1 MKIRLFMTLAFL
13 VFAGTG
19 VLAQT
24 GGAAAGQVPKMKVA
38 IIDVL
43 SFRDQLTELK
53 AKYDKLQTEF
63 APRYQQLESMQSK
76 LAAQEKTLNANT
88 SLSPQQAAK
97 LTEDFE
103 AGKKEYQR
111 MLEDS
116 QVTARKREQEETEA
130 IYDKLS
136 KFLDQYCIKYGIT
149 SVFDARQMQETDLI
163 VFAGEKANITDDF
176 IKEYNKAN
184 TAPAGVYD
192 VETFNT
198 YQTINAILKNRLF
211 SRS

>member
-43 SFRDQLTELK
+43 SFRDQVTELK

-149 SVFDARQMQETDLI
+149 SVFDARRMQETNLV
-163 VFAGEKANITDDF
+163 VFAAEKANITDDF

-184 TAPAGVYD
+184 TGTPAG
-192 VETFNT
+192 
-198 YQTINAILKNRLF
+198 KP
-211 SRS
+211 

>member
-43 SFRDQLTELK
+43 SFRDQVTELK

-63 APRYQQLESMQSK
+63 APRYQQLESMQAK
-76 LAAQEKTLNANT
+76 LAAQEKTLSGNT

-116 QVTARKREQEETEA
+116 QVTARTREQEETEA

-149 SVFDARQMQETDLI
+149 SVFDARRLQETNLV
-163 VFAGEKANITDDF
+163 VFAAEKANITDDF

-184 TAPAGVYD
+184 TGAPAG
-192 VETFNT
+192 
-198 YQTINAILKNRLF
+198 KP
-211 SRS
+211 